1 MTDGLDTRRKR
12 ALFRSLRRGT
22 KESDLVIGG
31 FARRHLAGLSVDQL
45 GRFEALLDCPDPD
58 LLAWIV
64 GEQHAP
70 AERECD
76 VLALMR
82 EYERSIR
89 RS

>member
-1 MTDGLDTRRKR
+1 MTDGLDARRKR

-31 FARRHLAGLSVDQL
+31 FAKAHVARLSAEQL

-64 GEQHAP
+64 GRHKAP

-76 VLALMR
+76 VLELMR
-82 EYERSIR
+82 EYERLIR